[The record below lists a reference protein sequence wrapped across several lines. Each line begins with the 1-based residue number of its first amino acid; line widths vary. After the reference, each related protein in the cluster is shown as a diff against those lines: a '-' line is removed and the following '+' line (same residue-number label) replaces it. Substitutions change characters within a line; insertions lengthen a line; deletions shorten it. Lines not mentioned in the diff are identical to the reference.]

1 MGKVMQIKSK
11 WYKQKKWGRLSERRV
26 MVWCGQR
33 ERENVNKRLTAMGF
47 TISFKLQTTITVI
60 WRSEIQSLK
69 NRPVSTT
76 LSKTRITN
84 RKLLVY
90 AQMFTPML
98 PWCCLVTSLACFQG
112 AVWPMKS
119 IAILTVKCILHTYC
133 HKNLIFQKYFLC
145 TCNPLQT
152 SHQLS

>member
-1 MGKVMQIKSK
+1 MPERGRTKRGKVMQIKSK
-11 WYKQKKWGRLSERRV
+11 WYKQKKVGEAEWEESNGL
-26 MVWCGQR
+26 VWTKR

-133 HKNLIFQKYFLC
+133 HKNLIFQK
-145 TCNPLQT
+145 
-152 SHQLS
+152 

>member
-1 MGKVMQIKSK
+1 MPERGWTKRGKVMQIKSK
-11 WYKQKKWGRLSERRV
+11 WYKQKKWGRLSEREESNGL
-26 MVWCGQR
+26 VWTKR

-47 TISFKLQTTITVI
+47 TISFKLQTIITVI

-69 NRPVSTT
+69 NRPGSTT

-84 RKLLVY
+84 RKWLVY

-98 PWCCLVTSLACFQG
+98 PWCYLVTSLACFQG

-133 HKNLIFQKYFLC
+133 HKNLIFQK
-145 TCNPLQT
+145 
-152 SHQLS
+152 